1 MRNVHAAC
9 DRARGWATADVDGE
23 LSSFERV
30 LMSAHLAECSSC
42 REFHSS
48 VGAFTD
54 LLRTAPPERL
64 ERTIDIGR
72 VRRRVR
78 VSMRLAPAVAAM
90 AVTVVGL
97 GSVLASSDLRSR
109 SVSDAASRIGAS
121 SEFAGSDTMNLA
133 TAEARATETPSGPVR
148 TLQSR
153 SARSL
158 RGGPVIRDR

>member
-1 MRNVHAAC
+1 MNAAC
-9 DRARGWATADVDGE
+9 DRAREWATADVDGE

-30 LMSAHLAECSSC
+30 LLSAHLAACRSC
-42 REFHSS
+42 REFHAS
-48 VGAFTD
+48 VDAFTD
-54 LLRTAPPERL
+54 LLRTAPLEKL

-78 VSMRLAPAVAAM
+78 VSLRIAPAVAAM

-97 GSVLASSDLRSR
+97 GSFLASSDLRSS
-109 SVSDAASRIGAS
+109 SVSDAAGRIGAT
-121 SEFAGSDTMNLA
+121 SEFAGIDTMNLA
-133 TAEARATETPSGPVR
+133 TAEARARTTPSGPVR

-153 SARSL
+153 TGRSL